1 MRNLF
6 INNRFYFTLVIIIL
20 VFIISFS
27 FTSLFFIAQILFF
40 GFLVLCIF
48 EVFMLYSKEGI
59 IASRIAPEKLSN
71 GDENPFRIEM
81 ENRYTFSTSL
91 NNIDELPIQFQ
102 RRDTNW
108 KASLK
113 SKEKN
118 EINYTIRPT
127 KRGEYDFGAVNIFA
141 TSPIGLISRRFVID
155 QGIVLPVYPSFL
167 QMKKYEFAA
176 FTQNL
181 KDLGIKKVKRLGHTM
196 EFEQIKEYVQGD
208 DARTINWKAT
218 ARRNGL
224 MVNQFQDQRSQQIY
238 CVIDKGRQMRMPFD
252 GLSLLDY
259 SINASLVMA
268 NIAIKKQD
276 KAGLLT
282 FSNKMSSMLKAEKT
296 NRQMFKMQE
305 LLFNQKT
312 YYLESNFELLN
323 SFVHRKI
330 NQRSLLL
337 LFTNFESIFS
347 MRRQLKYFKNLA
359 KRHVVVVI
367 FFHNTELDI
376 LVNSS
381 PQAMEEIYQQAIA
394 ENTVFEKEL
403 IVKELKRNGVH
414 SILTKPQDL
423 TVNTINKYLELKA
436 RGLI

>member
-1 MRNLF
+1 
-6 INNRFYFTLVIIIL
+6 
-20 VFIISFS
+20 
-27 FTSLFFIAQILFF
+27 
-40 GFLVLCIF
+40 
-48 EVFMLYSKEGI
+48 
-59 IASRIAPEKLSN
+59 
-71 GDENPFRIEM
+71 M

-91 NNIDELPIQFQ
+91 SIIDELPIQFQ

-113 SKEKN
+113 PKEKN
-118 EINYTIRPT
+118 EINYSIRPT
-127 KRGEYDFGAVNIFA
+127 KRGEYDFGALNIFA

>member
-1 MRNLF
+1 MKNLF
-6 INNRFYFTLVIIIL
+6 INNRFYIALVIIIL

-27 FTSLFFIAQILFF
+27 FTHLFFIAQILFF
-40 GFLVLCIF
+40 GFIALCAFEIF
-48 EVFMLYSKEGI
+48 ILYSKEGI
-59 IASRIAPEKLSN
+59 IASRIYPEKLSN
-71 GDENPFRIEM
+71 GDENPFKIVM

-91 NNIDELPIQFQ
+91 SIIDELPIQFQ
-102 RRDTNW
+102 RRDTKW
-108 KASLK
+108 EVSLY
-113 SKEKN
+113 SKENK

-141 TSPIGLISRRFVID
+141 TSPIGFISRRFIMD
-155 QGIVLPVYPSFL
+155 QGVILPVYPSFL

-196 EFEQIKEYVQGD
+196 EFEQIKDYVQGD

-238 CVIDKGRQMRMPFD
+238 CVIDKGRQMRMPFE

-259 SINASLVMA
+259 AINASLVMA

-305 LLFNQKT
+305 MLFNQKT

-323 SFVHRKI
+323 SFVHTKI

-337 LFTNFESIFS
+337 LFTNFESFFS
-347 MRRQLKYFKNLA
+347 MKRQLKYFKNMA

-367 FFHNTELDI
+367 FFHNTELDV
-376 LVNSS
+376 LVNSN
-381 PQAMEEIYQQAIA
+381 PQKMEEIYQQAIA
-394 ENTVFEKEL
+394 ETTVFEKEL
-403 IVKELKRNGVH
+403 VVKELKRNGVH

-436 RGLI
+436 RGVI

>member
-1 MRNLF
+1 MKNLF
-6 INNRFYFTLVIIIL
+6 INNRFYIALVIIIL

-27 FTSLFFIAQILFF
+27 FTNLFFIAQILFF
-40 GFLVLCIF
+40 GFIALCAFEIF
-48 EVFMLYSKEGI
+48 ILYSKEGI
-59 IASRIAPEKLSN
+59 IASRIYPEKLSN
-71 GDENPFRIEM
+71 GDENPFKIVM

-91 NNIDELPIQFQ
+91 SIIDELPIQFQ
-102 RRDTNW
+102 RRDTKW
-108 KASLK
+108 EVSLY
-113 SKEKN
+113 SKENK

-141 TSPIGLISRRFVID
+141 TSPIGFISRRFIID
-155 QGIVLPVYPSFL
+155 QGVILPVYPSFL

-196 EFEQIKEYVQGD
+196 EFEQIKDYVQGD

-238 CVIDKGRQMRMPFD
+238 CVIDKGRQMRMPFE

-259 SINASLVMA
+259 AINASLVMA

-305 LLFNQKT
+305 MLFNQKT

-323 SFVHRKI
+323 SFVHTKI

-337 LFTNFESIFS
+337 LFTNFESFFS
-347 MRRQLKYFKNLA
+347 MKRQLKYFKNMA

-367 FFHNTELDI
+367 FFHNTELDV
-376 LVNSS
+376 LVNSN
-381 PQAMEEIYQQAIA
+381 PQKMEEIYQQAIA
-394 ENTVFEKEL
+394 ETTVFEKEL
-403 IVKELKRNGVH
+403 VVKELKRNGVH

-436 RGLI
+436 RGVI